1 MNPYDVIEL
10 MHRMTEDDI
19 DIIRKEFW
27 PTVDITEKNWVA
39 GNVGGVGFFYC
50 ECEFA
55 LAEKY
60 IYCPNCGS
68 RIIWNV

>member
-27 PTVDITEKNWVA
+27 PTVEITEDKKDNTIANGYNCDCGQLVIEHE
-39 GNVGGVGFFYC
+39 NH
-50 ECEFA
+50 
-55 LAEKY
+55 
-60 IYCPNCGS
+60 CPECGS
-68 RIIWNV
+68 KIIWNV